1 MKFIELFDKYFLI
14 MTLIICLYVY
24 FIDSRNFKKDY
35 KMALYKKSRILTWV
49 IGIVGVLMFLVN
61 KLV

>member
-24 FIDSRNFKKDY
+24 FIDSRNFKKDD
-35 KMALYKKSRILTWV
+35 KIALYKKSRILTWV

>member
-24 FIDSRNFKKDY
+24 FIDSRNFKKDD